1 MVAWWQYSCVPQSNR
16 AMQLAAISSLHAYA
30 ACSKYFVAV
39 VPPARHSV
47 TNTISDG
54 RSYSR
59 RGWCRLEQMAYVLVH
74 GEVHAYMHDASA
86 LHRLAEYSGWL
97 ESAIDVFGA
106 DFTCADDRLLL
117 VDVLLGLYGFA
128 ILGRGS
134 ESAQDAED
142 GPWWGGGKEH
152 GGDGRLFEL
161 IEQHKTIVFPSH
173 YFEDLVPL
181 LEAALDE
188 TRWEHREHSP
198 SAASAKG
205 KAAASADVHGHNLFG
220 DEDLAR
226 LLHARQSF
234 LAIQGRS
241 LAASLNKK
249 LTESG
254 MVERLD
260 ISAASGSVHS
270 QGIGME
276 PGTMLHAR
284 TAPFPDVEVE
294 SAHV

>member
-1 MVAWWQYSCVPQSNR
+1 MVWSCGVVVWWQYSCVPQSNR

-39 VPPARHSV
+39 VPPAHHSV

-54 RSYSR
+54 GSYSR

-74 GEVHAYMHDASA
+74 GEAHAYLHDGSA
-86 LHRLAEYSGWL
+86 LHRLAEHSGWL
-97 ESAIDVFGA
+97 ESAINVFGA
-106 DFTCADDRLLL
+106 EFTCADDRLLL

-134 ESAQDAED
+134 ESASGGEKYGDD
-142 GPWWGGGKEH
+142 GG
-152 GGDGRLFEL
+152 LFEL
-161 IEQHKTIVFPSH
+161 IEQHKQIVFPSK

-181 LEAALDE
+181 LETALDE
-188 TRWEHREHSP
+188 TRWERREYSP
-198 SAASAKG
+198 RG
-205 KAAASADVHGHNLFG
+205 KATASADFHGHNLFG

-249 LTESG
+249 LNESG

-260 ISAASGSVHS
+260 ISAASGSLHG
-270 QGIGME
+270 QGIAME
-276 PGTMLHAR
+276 PSAMPHAR
-284 TAPFPDVEVE
+284 TAPYPEFEVE
-294 SAHV
+294 SGHV